1 MYLNYN
7 KSLRYSQEILKLWEV
22 KFLRPAMIVSPVAI
36 VDPSTEPRLDSARH
50 ASPRLLADIG
60 GTNARFAL
68 ETGPG
73 RIVLI
78 EVLPCAA
85 HATLADALRTY
96 LALPAVA
103 AATATAAVRHAAI
116 AIANPVVGDVVRMTN
131 HHWAFSIEALRTECG
146 FDELAVVNDF
156 YALAMALPH
165 LTDDEKCQVGGGA
178 SVAGTPIGLLG
189 AGTGLGVSGL
199 VPADNTPAG
208 AKPTWTALR
217 SEGGHVTFSPA
228 NETEV
233 AILQYAWR
241 EFGHVSAERFLS
253 GAGLELIHRAL
264 AHHRGVA
271 SDALD
276 APEITRRGLA
286 GTCAL
291 CAEVIEV
298 FCGMLGTVAGNLAVT
313 LGAQGGVYIGGGIVP
328 RLGERFATSCFRAR
342 FEQKGRFVAYLAQV
356 PTYVITAEYPAFVGV
371 SAILADRIGA

>member
-1 MYLNYN
+1 
-7 KSLRYSQEILKLWEV
+7 
-22 KFLRPAMIVSPVAI
+22 MIVSPVAI
-36 VDPSTEPRLDSARH
+36 ADPSPEPRLDSARH

-73 RIVLI
+73 SITLI

-103 AATATAAVRHAAI
+103 AAGRVRHAAI
-116 AIANPVVGDVVRMTN
+116 AIANPIGGDFVRMTN
-131 HHWAFSIEALRTECG
+131 HHWEFSIEALRRACG

-165 LTDDEKCQVGGGA
+165 LADGEKRQVGGGA
-178 SVAGTPIGLLG
+178 PVAGTPIGLVG

-199 VPADNTPAG
+199 VPAEQG
-208 AKPTWTALR
+208 WTALR

-228 NETEV
+228 NETEI
-233 AILQYAWR
+233 AILQFAWR
-241 EFGHVSAERFLS
+241 EFDHVSAERFLS
-253 GAGLELIHRAL
+253 GAGLELIYRAL
-264 AHHRGVA
+264 AQHRGA
-271 SDALD
+271 GTDALD

-286 GTCAL
+286 GACGL
-291 CAEVIEV
+291 CAEVIDV

-313 LGAQGGVYIGGGIVP
+313 LGAQGGMYIGGGIVP
-328 RLGERFATSCFRAR
+328 RLGERFAASSFRAR
-342 FEQKGRFVAYLAQV
+342 FERKGRFAAYLAEV

-371 SAILADRIGA
+371 SAILADRLGV